1 MAGSQDL
8 PPYQHALALTEAG
21 FILLGNGD
29 PVRAQQLFERTLPL
43 YRQDND
49 RPAVPVTMH
58 ALVLVVLG
66 HLAARRRD
74 YADAGRLVDASRAL
88 LRELRD
94 DDLTGFDRLQQQVAL
109 GTVDRVL
116 GLVRLSQG
124 DNDAAARLF
133 TDGLAV
139 ARRAQDWNP
148 LLISLYD
155 LALARQ
161 AQGDP
166 AAAAGHLRGGAGAG
180 GPGRRRNQRRLLP
193 RGPGGHRRSAGQ
205 PAAGRP
211 PVRRRPL
218 DPGRPRQRLAAR
230 LRAPR
235 PARRRGPGR
244 PALPHRR
251 YGIRAG
257 AGVGPVRREHTRGGI
272 RTPAGVTRRDRVRPR
287 QAAAGPAP
295 GVTPRRGAGGRAGR
309 SQGAQAAGPARP
321 DLSQAREAAQRQTRQ
336 DATRDQAELRGTG
349 KAEIA
354 AAGDARAGR
363 QARAKQAE
371 AELER
376 TRAEH
381 DQAAGGP
388 PGITP
393 RPATPP
399 PALAGKLSDQ
409 HLLAQKIRSGVG
421 VAWRLA
427 ASRRA
432 HSALS
437 AATSCCCHV
446 EFRAGKRWCACQ
458 RGCALLPGSWAGEG
472 IEYGGAVSSADPR
485 EYPCVCRSRA
495 LAGAVWPRPRRNG
508 PGRRAWP
515 WSQALLIARAS
526 SRACSGLP
534 GRAGLVI
541 PQPPHGWGA
550 GLPAGSR
557 GWRDPVAKIYASARR

>member
-1 MAGSQDL
+1 
-8 PPYQHALALTEAG
+8 
-21 FILLGNGD
+21 
-29 PVRAQQLFERTLPL
+29 
-43 YRQDND
+43 
-49 RPAVPVTMH
+49 
-58 ALVLVVLG
+58 
-66 HLAARRRD
+66 
-74 YADAGRLVDASRAL
+74 
-88 LRELRD
+88 
-94 DDLTGFDRLQQQVAL
+94 
-109 GTVDRVL
+109 
-116 GLVRLSQG
+116 
-124 DNDAAARLF
+124 
-133 TDGLAV
+133 
-139 ARRAQDWNP
+139 
-148 LLISLYD
+148 
-155 LALARQ
+155 
-161 AQGDP
+161 
-166 AAAAGHLRGGAGAG
+166 
-180 GPGRRRNQRRLLP
+180 
-193 RGPGGHRRSAGQ
+193 
-205 PAAGRP
+205 
-211 PVRRRPL
+211 
-218 DPGRPRQRLAAR
+218 
-230 LRAPR
+230 
-235 PARRRGPGR
+235 
-244 PALPHRR
+244 
-251 YGIRAG
+251 
-257 AGVGPVRREHTRGGI
+257 VGPVRREHTRGGI
-272 RTPAGVTRRDRVRPR
+272 RTPAGVTRRGRVRPG
-287 QAAAGPAP
+287 AAGPAP

-336 DATRDQAELRGTG
+336 DATRDQAELRGAG

-409 HLLAQKIRSGVG
+409 HLLAQNIRSGVG

-472 IEYGGAVSSADPR
+472 IEYGGGVSSADPR

-515 WSQALLIARAS
+515 WSQSLLIARAS
-526 SRACSGLP
+526 SMACSGLP

-541 PQPPHGWGA
+541 PQPPPRMGRRLADGQS
-550 GLPAGSR
+550 GLAGSGGQDLRVGQAVSTCR
-557 GWRDPVAKIYASARR
+557 GSSWAGRGRGMSNPLSSVQIVRYLPMRSAMSTSPCLPNACSALSYTLASTECSDVNRSV